1 MVPTQEKTLVNR
13 DCFRTIACDATA
25 DGDSRV
31 SVELHHEKN
40 CGMLGNHGQPKGGTA
55 LTAKKVLHVDDDELT
70 LRTVAR
76 HLKASGFT
84 VFSTTSPFIAPIIQ
98 AERPDVIVMDIDM
111 PLLSGDR
118 IVSIIRGNDFSTLPV
133 IYFSGKPDH
142 ILAAL
147 AAKTQP
153 ATFMSKDK
161 GLPALVQK
169 IMESTTGGC

>member
-1 MVPTQEKTLVNR
+1 MTMP
-13 DCFRTIACDATA
+13 
-25 DGDSRV
+25 
-31 SVELHHEKN
+31 
-40 CGMLGNHGQPKGGTA
+40 
-55 LTAKKVLHVDDDELT
+55 AKKVLHVDDDEPT

-76 HLKASGFT
+76 HLEAAGFT

-98 AERPDVIVMDIDM
+98 KERPDVIVMDVDM

-118 IVSIIRGNDFSTLPV
+118 IVSIIRGNEFSTLPV
-133 IYFSGKPDH
+133 IFFSSKPDH

-153 ATFMSKDK
+153 ASFTSKNK

-169 IMESTTGGC
+169 IRQFTDR